1 MKRVLR
7 LLAAA
12 SVLPFLLTVFSCSDT
27 DDSGSASEPALSYN
41 YVTRNRGFIGG
52 SVIYNPDGGVNNQ
65 ITPGTKLGIRLGY
78 MSKNY
83 DTVSQLEGV
92 DYDSTT
98 PITIEVDQNNSQSVK
113 EGSATINTVSKPT
126 SDDIPTRA
134 QYGFLDIKSV
144 SKEQITLSA
153 TLFSSDG
160 RSYTT
165 VTKTIASGS
174 GCDLNKD
181 GFDDLKYDIPPI
193 MRTGYAD
200 ARWLTFVCSEDAGHT
215 TMYYTFT
222 EAEKAAGYR
231 AAGVNPYE
239 AAMPAEGFYGVNS
252 DGRFIYLTKM
262 SGATNGEVTPT
273 EGAVF
278 GDFVL
283 GMDAKTKTF
292 SSELDENDGVTA
304 TDIAGALQENA
315 TSSTVSV
322 NANCTTVVGSS
333 AGNSLDFENYT
344 YLYDYAEYQFPDKTN
359 GPKDLLDKLIA
370 NESVKAAVKTVN
382 GNSEEFPVLPGKVIE
397 LLNSILK
404 NEAAVKA
411 IAYANNQKKN
421 YDALMADTSITISG
435 QKYARRIIDTC
446 YTQSPKAD
454 IKSPDISNIYPFA
467 YANVGDMLE
476 GDYVVSREA
485 YAEYSGAERA
495 ICSSYDDFKAKRDTI
510 NKKWSEFSSFYI
522 KKATYEDSSGN
533 TKTIDFANDLG
544 LKLAGGVKGG
554 VSITS
559 SKAQV
564 DLGAAVYISLDAS
577 AEQIANVGIKVL
589 TSGFKIGI
597 PDTQMQIGPVPI
609 VYGVSVVIGLNYESS
624 FNPHICFVGLYG
636 GETSF
641 GAHYGIN
648 WKWGFIPWPYFN
660 TFGSVN
666 KICETE
672 AFIGVDTSQGNKITW
687 GPWVTVSPSVGLG
700 WSALSIRASAPIT
713 ASFKM
718 TNELPTFKIVSADLG
733 LKVQFVP
740 YFELSILKLIHIRKD
755 FGTFD
760 IVNGTL
766 QLYPLPVKWK

>member
-1 MKRVLR
+1 MKKKN
-7 LLAAA
+7 
-12 SVLPFLLTVFSCSDT
+12 FLLSASLSLFLALGMMACSNT
-27 DDSGSASEPALSYN
+27 DDDGANEPALSYN
-41 YVTRNRGFIGG
+41 YITRNRGFIGG
-52 SVIYNPDGGVNNQ
+52 SVIYNGINGLNNQ
-65 ITPGTKLGIRLGY
+65 LEPGTKLGIRLGY
-78 MSKNY
+78 LTTRYETVTSLGEFDN
-83 DTVSQLEGV
+83 DSSTEITVSV
-92 DYDSTT
+92 DENDTMTGAPSGAKTD
-98 PITIEVDQNNSQSVK
+98 VQQ
-113 EGSATINTVSKPT
+113 VSE
-126 SDDIPTRA
+126 DIPSRA
-134 QYGFLDIKSV
+134 RYGFLDITSV
-144 SKEQITLSA
+144 DKEKISFTA
-153 TLFSSDG
+153 TLFSVDG
-160 RSYTT
+160 TSHTT
-165 VTKTIASGS
+165 VSKTIALGD
-174 GCDLNKD
+174 GCDLNGD
-181 GFDDLKYDIPPI
+181 NQNDLVYTIPPI
-193 MRTGYAD
+193 KRTGYED
-200 ARWLTFVCSEDAGHT
+200 ARWLTFVCDEDIGHT

-222 EAEKAAGYR
+222 AKEKEAGYR
-231 AAGVNPYE
+231 AAETNPYE
-239 AAMPAEGFYGVNS
+239 ASRPAEGFYGVNS
-252 DGRFIYLTKM
+252 DGRFIYLQNT
-262 SGATNGEVTPT
+262 GASNSQSVDFTD
-273 EGAVF
+273 AAF

-292 SSELDENDGVTA
+292 SSELDESDGVTA

-333 AGNSLDFENYT
+333 AGNFLDFENYT

-382 GNSEEFPVLPGKVIE
+382 GNSEEFPVLPDKVIA

-411 IAYANNQKKN
+411 IAYANNQKEN

-454 IKSPDISNIYPFA
+454 IKSPDISNVYPFA

-522 KKATYEDSSGN
+522 KKATYEDANGS

-760 IVNGTL
+760 IVGGTL
-766 QLYPLPVKWK
+766 QLYPTPVRWK

>member
-1 MKRVLR
+1 MKKKN
-7 LLAAA
+7 
-12 SVLPFLLTVFSCSDT
+12 FLLSASLSLFLALGMMACSNT
-27 DDSGSASEPALSYN
+27 DDDGANEPALSYN
-41 YVTRNRGFIGG
+41 YITRNRGFIGG
-52 SVIYNPDGGVNNQ
+52 SVIYNGINGLNNQ
-65 ITPGTKLGIRLGY
+65 LEPGTKLGIRLGY
-78 MSKNY
+78 LTTRYETVTSLGEVDN
-83 DTVSQLEGV
+83 DSSTEITVSV
-92 DYDSTT
+92 DENDTMTGAPSGAKTD
-98 PITIEVDQNNSQSVK
+98 VQQ
-113 EGSATINTVSKPT
+113 VSE
-126 SDDIPTRA
+126 DIPSRA
-134 QYGFLDIKSV
+134 RYGFLDITSV
-144 SKEQITLSA
+144 DAEKISFTA
-153 TLFSSDG
+153 TLFSVDG
-160 RSYTT
+160 TSHTT
-165 VTKTIASGS
+165 VSKTIALGD
-174 GCDLNKD
+174 GCDLNGD
-181 GFDDLKYDIPPI
+181 NQNDLVYTIPPI
-193 MRTGYAD
+193 KRTGYED
-200 ARWLTFVCSEDAGHT
+200 ARWLTFVCDEDIGHT

-222 EAEKAAGYR
+222 AKEKKAGYR
-231 AAGVNPYE
+231 AAETNPYE
-239 AAMPAEGFYGVNS
+239 ASRPAQGFYGVNS
-252 DGRFIYLTKM
+252 DGRFIYLQNT
-262 SGATNGEVTPT
+262 GASNSQSVDFKD
-273 EGAVF
+273 AAF

-382 GNSEEFPVLPGKVIE
+382 GNSEEFPVLPDKVIA

-476 GDYVVSREA
+476 GDYVSREA

-522 KKATYEDSSGN
+522 KKATYEDSSGS

-660 TFGSVN
+660 TFGSAN